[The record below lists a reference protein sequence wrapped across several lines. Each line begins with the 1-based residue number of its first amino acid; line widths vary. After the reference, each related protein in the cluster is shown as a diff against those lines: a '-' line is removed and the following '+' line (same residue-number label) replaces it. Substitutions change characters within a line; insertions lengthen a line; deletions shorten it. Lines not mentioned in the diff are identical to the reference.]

1 MRDVLRSAIVV
12 AMGMA
17 VGMTGTAWAEEDE
30 VSVAVDKLPQA
41 VVEAVKKQFP
51 TAVIESATTEKED
64 DEVLFEVKFKVE
76 GQLTEVTVEENGEIE
91 EVERTVEMK
100 AVPPAVLELVAKK
113 YPKSTP
119 QSVEAVYEM
128 EDGKEELEYYEVQ
141 IETADKKAVEVKVK
155 YEVEILDDTEED
167 DGDE

>member
-1 MRDVLRSAIVV
+1 MRSVLRSAIVV

-17 VGMTGTAWAEEDE
+17 TGMAGNAWAEENE

-41 VVEAVKKQFP
+41 VVEAVKKHFP
-51 TAVIESATTEKED
+51 TAVIESATTEKDD
-64 DEVLFEVKFKVE
+64 DEVLFEVKFKVD
-76 GQLTEVTVEENGEIE
+76 GQLTEVTLGENGEIE
-91 EVERTVEMK
+91 EIERTVEMK

-141 IETADKKAVEVKVK
+141 IETADKKTVEVKVK